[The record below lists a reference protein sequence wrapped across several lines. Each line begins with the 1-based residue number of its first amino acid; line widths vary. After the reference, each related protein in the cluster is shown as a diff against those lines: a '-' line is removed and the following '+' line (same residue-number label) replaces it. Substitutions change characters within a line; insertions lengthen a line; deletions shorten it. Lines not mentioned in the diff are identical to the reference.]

1 MSNKKPT
8 YKDVWTTLREVD
20 TSSIQYKKQSLDYIG
35 WADAWATLMDNYPQA
50 VYVFEEPTFYGEE
63 GKKTC
68 EVTCS
73 VYIGDLQRTMS
84 LPVMTSS
91 LPMKSI
97 LNPTSRDIGDAQQR
111 CLVKAIAMF
120 GLGLHLWEKKKSSL
134 GGVSNDEFVND
145 EAEF

>member
-1 MSNKKPT
+1 M
-8 YKDVWTTLREVD
+8 
-20 TSSIQYKKQSLDYIG
+20 DY
-35 WADAWATLMDNYPQA
+35 YPQST
-50 VYVFEEPTFYGEE
+50 YMFEDPTFYGLEN
-63 GKKTC
+63 KQTC

-73 VYIGDLQRTMS
+73 VYIGDLCRTMS

-97 LNPTSRDIGDAQQR
+97 VNPTSRDISDAQAR

-120 GLGLHLWEKKKSSL
+120 GLGLHLWEKGNSSL
-134 GGVSNDEFVND
+134 DNAFNDD